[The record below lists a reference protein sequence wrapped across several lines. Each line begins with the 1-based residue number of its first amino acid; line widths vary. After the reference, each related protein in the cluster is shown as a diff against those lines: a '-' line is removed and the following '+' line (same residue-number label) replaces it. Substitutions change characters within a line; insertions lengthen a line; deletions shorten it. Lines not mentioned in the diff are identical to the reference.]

1 MAGTTIMTKRMQ
13 KTTIMIPEGL
23 YERIKRI
30 AAERGES
37 MGQLIRES
45 LEGTADEYRPT
56 TSLWGIGDSGY
67 SDTSERVDELY
78 EPDPWR

>member
-1 MAGTTIMTKRMQ
+1 MTERMQ
-13 KTTIMIPEGL
+13 KTTIMVPEGL

-45 LEGTADEYRPT
+45 LEETASKHRPK
-56 TSLWGIGDSGY
+56 LPFLGIGDSGR
-67 SDTSERVDELY
+67 SDISSRIDELY
-78 EPDPWR
+78 EPDPWS